1 MFLEKKN
8 YIKKYIKKLIILK
21 ILLYLAMGKKD
32 LKKYLIGGGI
42 ISGVVALAFYL
53 YKKKSEV

>member
-1 MFLEKKN
+1 
-8 YIKKYIKKLIILK
+8 
-21 ILLYLAMGKKD
+21 MGKKD